1 MPKRIGTLV
10 IADDPE
16 AKLRVTFV
24 VHDLTP
30 DCAPPSLQR
39 LYLLPAVVSPDSRSC
54 IAQGWD

>member
-24 VHDLTP
+24 VNGLTL
-30 DCAPPSLQR
+30 DCTPSSLQR

-54 IAQGWD
+54 LAQG